1 MLLRNVEF
9 DDDGGEGN
17 FHEKEKL
24 QRDERQIAFTTVD
37 SVTRE
42 MATSFR
48 LLLCCCINMIH
59 IHTTHTHILLSYY
72 ILTNIMNKSV
82 QDLIVI

>member
-9 DDDGGEGN
+9 EDDGGEGD

-24 QRDERQIAFTTVD
+24 QRDESQIAFTTVD
-37 SVTRE
+37 SMTRE
-42 MATSFR
+42 MVTSFR

-59 IHTTHTHILLSYY
+59 IHTTHTHIAI
-72 ILTNIMNKSV
+72 ILHTYEYNEKN
-82 QDLIVI
+82 Q